1 MMSVSCATSTAHST
15 FEYLFQLMPS
25 PLHTSQEESKDAVVS
40 ETLDLLVNFAHA
52 FEEDGVTL
60 DDTSGDGP
68 VEGATPKAAP
78 PLAPAMSK
86 ATATTV
92 SAGSGITAASKFA
105 SQLPTAPPPDLG
117 QSTRGRL
124 VVDPNQMK
132 KFLYGTSTSSPASS
146 SSRPAAN
153 TVSWPILYFLLLFLY
168 FFSVVGSICI
178 DFFCIH
184 FFQFL
189 FASIGTHLHSFSSLA
204 ISEASNWEPPA
215 GPPGG
220 GWFRKVGGLIVA
232 WKLGDVHRMRRLLQR
247 WEAVPMMKQFTTS
260 LHAHVQ
266 QHGWPKKIDG
276 EYGLNS

>member
-1 MMSVSCATSTAHST
+1 
-15 FEYLFQLMPS
+15 MPS

-52 FEEDGVTL
+52 FEQEGVTL

-68 VEGATPKAAP
+68 VEGATRKAAP

-153 TVSWPILYFLLLFLY
+153 TVSWPILYVLLLLCSCISSVLLDPFALI
-168 FFSVVGSICI
+168 FFAFISFNFYLPPLAPICI
-178 DFFCIH
+178 RFH
-184 FFQFL
+184 RWQSL
-189 FASIGTHLHSFSSLA
+189 RHPIGNLPQVHQEVDGF
-204 ISEASNWEPPA
+204 E
-215 GPPGG
+215 
-220 GWFRKVGGLIVA
+220 
-232 WKLGDVHRMRRLLQR
+232 KLVD
-247 WEAVPMMKQFTTS
+247 S
-260 LHAHVQ
+260 
-266 QHGWPKKIDG
+266 
-276 EYGLNS
+276 